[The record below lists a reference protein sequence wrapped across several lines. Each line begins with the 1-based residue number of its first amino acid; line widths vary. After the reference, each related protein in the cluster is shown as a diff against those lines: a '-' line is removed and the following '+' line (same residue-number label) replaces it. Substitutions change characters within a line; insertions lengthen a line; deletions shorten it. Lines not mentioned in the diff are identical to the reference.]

1 MSGGKASVVAS
12 VHGLQ
17 HIQCFRAAYL
27 ANDDAVWTHTQA
39 GADQTLDVNFFTLAR
54 RRRCIAGLQPHDV
67 RNLSDLQLSRILD
80 GDDTLIM
87 RDIIGKCI

>member
-39 GADQTLDVNFFTLAR
+39 GADQTLDVNFL
-54 RRRCIAGLQPHDV
+54 
-67 RNLSDLQLSRILD
+67 LSPEDAVALRVSSRTMFGI
-80 GDDTLIM
+80 
-87 RDIIGKCI
+87 